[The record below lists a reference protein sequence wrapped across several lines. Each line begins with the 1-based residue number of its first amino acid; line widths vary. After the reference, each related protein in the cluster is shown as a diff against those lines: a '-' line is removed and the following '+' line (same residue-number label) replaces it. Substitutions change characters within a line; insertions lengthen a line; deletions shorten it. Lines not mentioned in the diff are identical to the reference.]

1 MGKTSLI
8 FVTVAS
14 VFGFVLGVYVHTNLP
29 EPTREIASQ
38 ARKFDPKLSSALRDC
53 LNDRVKENRLEVSKV
68 EVDGRSWAILSID
81 CVGDKAKALYE
92 SIAPFADEQYVR
104 YSDGRRGV
112 GRFFGKL
119 YPPSQCVRLI
129 RNSRGAEMNLYSC
142 SLRLDLD
149 GDLIQNLK
157 L

>member
-1 MGKTSLI
+1 MKLSFTIL
-8 FVTVAS
+8 AA
-14 VFGFVLGVYVHTNLP
+14 VFGFALGIYFQHALP
-29 EPTREIASQ
+29 EPKREIASQ
-38 ARKFDPKLSSALRDC
+38 KESFKGDVKVSAALKDC
-53 LNDRVKENRLEVSKV
+53 LSDRVKDGRLDVSKV

-81 CVGDKAKALYE
+81 CVGDRAKVLYE
-92 SIAPFADEQYVR
+92 SVAPYADEQYVR

-129 RNSRGAEMNLYSC
+129 RNARGAELNVYSC

-149 GDLIQNLK
+149 GDLIHNLK

>member
-1 MGKTSLI
+1 MKKHA
-8 FVTVAS
+8 FTVIAA
-14 VFGFVLGVYVHTNLP
+14 VFGFACGVYFYSSLP
-29 EPTREIASQ
+29 APTREIAS
-38 ARKFDPKLSSALRDC
+38 KNLPGDMKVSNALKEC
-53 LNDRVKENRLEVSKV
+53 ISDRVRDNKIQMSKV
-68 EVDGRSWAILSID
+68 DVDGRSWAILSID
-81 CVGDKAKALYE
+81 CVGEKAKILYE
-92 SIAPFADEQYVR
+92 TVTPYSDEQYVR

-129 RNSRGAEMNLYSC
+129 RNARGNEMNLYSC

>member
-1 MGKTSLI
+1 MKLSFTI
-8 FVTVAS
+8 MAA
-14 VFGFVLGVYVHTNLP
+14 VFGFGLGIYFHHALP
-29 EPTREIASQ
+29 EAKRDIAS
-38 ARKFDPKLSSALRDC
+38 AKGAKGDERVSSSLKDC
-53 LNDRVKENRLEVSKV
+53 LSDRVKEGRLDVSKV

-81 CVGDKAKALYE
+81 CVGDKAKNLYE
-92 SIAPFADEQYVR
+92 TVAPYADEQYVR

-129 RNSRGAEMNLYSC
+129 RNSKGAELNIYSC

-149 GDLIQNLK
+149 SDLIQNLK